1 MAEPLMLTVLRKVE
15 LQEVYESFERE
26 AITPDIISLLS
37 KQNLQFLGIPNAT
50 DMMRLRAECVKYGKS
65 KPQKIGGYSGAPKFD
80 IDKLTLDSL
89 LDCGFQISDIA
100 KLLLVSERTIY
111 RRMAQFGLSK
121 QGFSEIDDGDLERVV
136 SETIKDFPMCGEQM
150 LRQLLRTK
158 GLKIQRWRLRDC
170 IHEIDSSGVRA
181 RKAGRLHR
189 RTYNVM
195 APNHLWHIDT
205 NHKLIRWRFVIIGGI
220 DGFSRMI
227 MFLSCNDN
235 NTSKTV
241 LESFLTGV
249 DNYGIPLKVRSDKGR
264 ENVSVADFMLTERG
278 ESGMIT
284 GPSTHNQRIERL
296 WRDIFEGVLC
306 YFYNLF
312 YYMEDHDIL
321 DPLNDLHLAAL
332 HYNFK
337 DEINRR
343 LNVWSTAWGC
353 HRIRTVKATPL
364 QLWGSGQVQNPVGM
378 QMNETELP
386 ELGVGEQNN
395 EATRDGERP
404 IFQPLNL
411 INEQCR
417 EILNNE
423 LNRTGENFG
432 IDDYLKSLEIISAN
446 N

>member
-1 MAEPLMLTVLRKVE
+1 
-15 LQEVYESFERE
+15 
-26 AITPDIISLLS
+26 
-37 KQNLQFLGIPNAT
+37 
-50 DMMRLRAECVKYGKS
+50 
-65 KPQKIGGYSGAPKFD
+65 
-80 IDKLTLDSL
+80 
-89 LDCGFQISDIA
+89 
-100 KLLLVSERTIY
+100 
-111 RRMAQFGLSK
+111 MAQFGLSK

-189 RTYNVM
+189 RTYN
-195 APNHLWHIDT
+195 
-205 NHKLIRWRFVIIGGI
+205 
-220 DGFSRMI
+220 
-227 MFLSCNDN
+227 
-235 NTSKTV
+235 
-241 LESFLTGV
+241 
-249 DNYGIPLKVRSDKGR
+249 
-264 ENVSVADFMLTERG
+264 
-278 ESGMIT
+278 
-284 GPSTHNQRIERL
+284 
-296 WRDIFEGVLC
+296 
-306 YFYNLF
+306 
-312 YYMEDHDIL
+312 
-321 DPLNDLHLAAL
+321 
-332 HYNFK
+332 
-337 DEINRR
+337 
-343 LNVWSTAWGC
+343 
-353 HRIRTVKATPL
+353 ATPL

-386 ELGVGEQNN
+386 ELGVREQNN

>member
-1 MAEPLMLTVLRKVE
+1 MAEPLMLTVLRKAG

-65 KPQKIGGYSGAPKFD
+65 KPQKIGYSGAPTFD

-100 KLLLVSERTIY
+100 KLLLVSECTIY

-136 SETIKDFPMCGEQM
+136 LETIKDFPMCGEQM

-205 NHKLIRWRFVIIGGI
+205 NHKLIRWRKVG
-220 DGFSRMI
+220 
-227 MFLSCNDN
+227 LQE
-235 NTSKTV
+235 V
-241 LESFLTGV
+241 YESFEREAITPDTISLLSKQ
-249 DNYGIPLKVRSDKGR
+249 NLQFLGIPNATDMMRLRQNEIDDGDLERV
-264 ENVSVADFMLTERG
+264 VSETIKDFPMCG
-278 ESGMIT
+278 EQM
-284 GPSTHNQRIERL
+284 PST
-296 WRDIFEGVLC
+296 
-306 YFYNLF
+306 
-312 YYMEDHDIL
+312 
-321 DPLNDLHLAAL
+321 
-332 HYNFK
+332 
-337 DEINRR
+337 
-343 LNVWSTAWGC
+343 
-353 HRIRTVKATPL
+353 TVKNEGL
-364 QLWGSGQVQNPVGM
+364 KIQRWRLRDCIHEIDSSGV
-378 QMNETELP
+378 
-386 ELGVGEQNN
+386 
-395 EATRDGERP
+395 R
-404 IFQPLNL
+404 
-411 INEQCR
+411 
-417 EILNNE
+417 
-423 LNRTGENFG
+423 
-432 IDDYLKSLEIISAN
+432 
-446 N
+446 

>member
-1 MAEPLMLTVLRKVE
+1 MVNKMAEPLMLTVLRKVG

-241 LESFLTGV
+241 LESF
-249 DNYGIPLKVRSDKGR
+249 P
-264 ENVSVADFMLTERG
+264 
-278 ESGMIT
+278 
-284 GPSTHNQRIERL
+284 
-296 WRDIFEGVLC
+296 
-306 YFYNLF
+306 
-312 YYMEDHDIL
+312 
-321 DPLNDLHLAAL
+321 
-332 HYNFK
+332 
-337 DEINRR
+337 
-343 LNVWSTAWGC
+343 
-353 HRIRTVKATPL
+353 HR
-364 QLWGSGQVQNPVGM
+364 
-378 QMNETELP
+378 
-386 ELGVGEQNN
+386 
-395 EATRDGERP
+395 
-404 IFQPLNL
+404 
-411 INEQCR
+411 C
-417 EILNNE
+417 
-423 LNRTGENFG
+423 
-432 IDDYLKSLEIISAN
+432 
-446 N
+446 

>member
-1 MAEPLMLTVLRKVE
+1 
-15 LQEVYESFERE
+15 
-26 AITPDIISLLS
+26 
-37 KQNLQFLGIPNAT
+37 
-50 DMMRLRAECVKYGKS
+50 
-65 KPQKIGGYSGAPKFD
+65 
-80 IDKLTLDSL
+80 
-89 LDCGFQISDIA
+89 
-100 KLLLVSERTIY
+100 
-111 RRMAQFGLSK
+111 MAQFGLSK

-220 DGFSRMI
+220 DGFSY
-227 MFLSCNDN
+227 S
-235 NTSKTV
+235 
-241 LESFLTGV
+241 
-249 DNYGIPLKVRSDKGR
+249 
-264 ENVSVADFMLTERG
+264 
-278 ESGMIT
+278 
-284 GPSTHNQRIERL
+284 
-296 WRDIFEGVLC
+296 
-306 YFYNLF
+306 
-312 YYMEDHDIL
+312 
-321 DPLNDLHLAAL
+321 
-332 HYNFK
+332 
-337 DEINRR
+337 
-343 LNVWSTAWGC
+343 
-353 HRIRTVKATPL
+353 L

-432 IDDYLKSLEIISAN
+432 IDDYLKSLRSFRQIIN
-446 N
+446 INKIIKITCDLK